1 MNRKTTKI
9 IAAVIVVAFAI
20 GLIFI
25 INSNL
30 KDKYAEHS
38 LSEEMF
44 AIMFLSLDLPMTP
57 GNEQEHYDA
66 LMKRLETMHE
76 FDGKRFR

>member
-1 MNRKTTKI
+1 MNRKTTRI
-9 IAAVIVVAFAI
+9 IAVVIVVAFAI

-30 KDKYAEHS
+30 KDKNAEHS

-44 AIMFLSLDLPMTP
+44 AMDTV
-57 GNEQEHYDA
+57 
-66 LMKRLETMHE
+66 MK
-76 FDGKRFR
+76 